1 MILGYFGG
9 CFIAL
14 VTIAIFHF
22 IRKWRNPTC
31 INGRLPP
38 GSMGLPLIGETI
50 QFLIPSK
57 SMDVP
62 SFISKRI
69 KKYGPVFRTS
79 LVGRPV
85 VVSSDPDFNHYILQ
99 QEGRLVELWY
109 MDSFAKLCGQM
120 DTAADGS
127 PITAFGLIHKYIR
140 NLILNHFGPEVLK
153 EKLLPELEELWVQAL
168 RNWKACDF
176 VEVKQSTS
184 AMMFDLTAK
193 ALFGYEPDKSG
204 EDTGK
209 NLTNFVDGV
218 MSVPLNVPG
227 TAFHRCMQGQKK
239 LLKLV
244 NDVIQERRAHPEK
257 HRGDFLDQ
265 ILDDMKH
272 QTFLTDNSV
281 PFITFG
287 LLLGTVETVSSTIT
301 LTIKLLIEHPFVVE
315 ELMREHEEILN
326 RRENREARIT
336 WDEYKS
342 LTFTMQ
348 VIQESLR
355 LGNIAP
361 GILRRAIR
369 DIEVNGYTIPKGWTI
384 FAVPAAIHLNPE
396 TYEDPLS
403 FNPWRWKG
411 LEFSA
416 TQKNFVPFGGGARQC
431 AGAEF
436 SKLLLA
442 LCIHEMLTKY
452 R

>member
-1 MILGYFGG
+1 MILGYFGE

-31 INGRLPP
+31 INGSLPP

-62 SFISKRI
+62 AFISKRI

-79 LVGRPV
+79 LVGQPV

-127 PITAFGLIHKYIR
+127 PL
-140 NLILNHFGPEVLK
+140 
-153 EKLLPELEELWVQAL
+153 
-168 RNWKACDF
+168 
-176 VEVKQSTS
+176 
-184 AMMFDLTAK
+184 MFDLSAK

-204 EDTGK
+204 EDMGK

-227 TAFHRCMQGQKK
+227 TTFHRCMQGQKK

-244 NDVIQERRAHPEK
+244 NDVIQERRAHREK
-257 HRGDFLDQ
+257 RRGDFLDQ

-272 QTFLTDNSV
+272 QT
-281 PFITFG
+281 TFG
-287 LLLGTVETVSSTIT
+287 LLLGTVETMSSTIT
-301 LTIKLLIEHPFVVE
+301 LTVKLLIEHPLVVE

-336 WDEYKS
+336 WDEFKS
-342 LTFTMQ
+342 MTFTMQ
-348 VIQESLR
+348 V
-355 LGNIAP
+355 
-361 GILRRAIR
+361 
-369 DIEVNGYTIPKGWTI
+369 
-384 FAVPAAIHLNPE
+384 
-396 TYEDPLS
+396 
-403 FNPWRWKG
+403 
-411 LEFSA
+411 
-416 TQKNFVPFGGGARQC
+416 
-431 AGAEF
+431 
-436 SKLLLA
+436 
-442 LCIHEMLTKY
+442 
-452 R
+452 

>member
-1 MILGYFGG
+1 MILGYFGA

-38 GSMGLPLIGETI
+38 GSMGLPLVGETI

-62 SFISKRI
+62 AFFSKRI

-85 VVSSDPDFNHYILQ
+85 VVSSDQISTITSFNKKGGWWNY
-99 QEGRLVELWY
+99 GTW
-109 MDSFAKLCGQM
+109 
-120 DTAADGS
+120 T
-127 PITAFGLIHKYIR
+127 P
-140 NLILNHFGPEVLK
+140 
-153 EKLLPELEELWVQAL
+153 LLSYVDKW
-168 RNWKACDF
+168 
-176 VEVKQSTS
+176 
-184 AMMFDLTAK
+184 MM
-193 ALFGYEPDKSG
+193 
-204 EDTGK
+204 
-209 NLTNFVDGV
+209 
-218 MSVPLNVPG
+218 
-227 TAFHRCMQGQKK
+227 GQKK

-257 HRGDFLDQ
+257 RRGDFLDQ

-281 PFITFG
+281 LFITFG

-301 LTIKLLIEHPFVVE
+301 LTIKLLIEHPLVVE
-315 ELMREHEEILN
+315 ELM
-326 RRENREARIT
+326 
-336 WDEYKS
+336 
-342 LTFTMQ
+342 
-348 VIQESLR
+348 VIQELLR

-396 TYEDPLS
+396 TYKDPLS
-403 FNPWRWKG
+403 FIPWRWKDLG
-411 LEFSA
+411 FSA
-416 TQKNFVPFGGGARQC
+416 TQKNFIPFGGGARQF

-442 LCIHEMLTKY
+442 LCIHELVTKY